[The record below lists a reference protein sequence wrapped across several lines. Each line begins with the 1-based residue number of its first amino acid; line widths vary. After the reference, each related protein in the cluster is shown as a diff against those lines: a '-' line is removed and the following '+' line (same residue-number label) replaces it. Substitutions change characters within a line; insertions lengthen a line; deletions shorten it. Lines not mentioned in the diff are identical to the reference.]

1 MSQPQTVIPGSVY
14 PQSET
19 IVQPPTHTRGSFGPV
34 FIALSVIIVLAMLAC
49 FLGRLL
55 VRLFSHPNS
64 GGGGRAPRPSIDVED
79 SFEISISR
87 PATGRRGERGGGG
100 GGNGGRKE
108 PKVANENGGIKA
120 GGKHVENGEPKT
132 SSV

>member
-1 MSQPQTVIPGSVY
+1 
-14 PQSET
+14 
-19 IVQPPTHTRGSFGPV
+19 
-34 FIALSVIIVLAMLAC
+34 MLAC

-87 PATGRRGERGGGG
+87 PATGRQGERGSH
-100 GGNGGRKE
+100 GGRKE
-108 PKVANENGGIKA
+108 AKVANENGGIKA
-120 GGKHVENGEPKT
+120 EGKHVENGEPK
-132 SSV
+132 SSRV